1 MKKTLLFAPM
11 ALTLAV
17 MMTACKSD
25 KFKQAENGL
34 LYRFETTNPEGAQP
48 QVGDVLV
55 GELIWLLDGDTLWNN
70 TGKADRIFQVAES
83 PMFKGDIPEGLL
95 MMHVGDKAIFKVPAD
110 SMAKFMQSNQM
121 PPKYQSGTNQ
131 YFYYEISLMDIVTK
145 EELEQ
150 EYANMME
157 EAKQRQEEEPALIAK
172 YIADN
177 KITAKPTKSGLYII
191 VNKKGTGA
199 KVAPGKKVSVNYTGR
214 LLDGTLFDSSRE
226 AEAREAG
233 KYLEGREYGPLTYTV
248 GSQPMIPG
256 WEEGI
261 MGQPA
266 GSDIT
271 LIIPSELAYGARRA
285 GKDILPYTP
294 LTFNLTIESV
304 E

>member
-1 MKKTLLFAPM
+1 M
-11 ALTLAV
+11 
-17 MMTACKSD
+17 
-25 KFKQAENGL
+25 